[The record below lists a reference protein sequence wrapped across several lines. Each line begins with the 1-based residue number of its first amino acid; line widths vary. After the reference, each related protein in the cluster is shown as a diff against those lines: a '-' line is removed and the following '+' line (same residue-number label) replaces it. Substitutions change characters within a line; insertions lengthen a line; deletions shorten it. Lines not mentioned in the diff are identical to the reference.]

1 MNRNDNENMI
11 DGQAQ
16 KKTVKY
22 RLFHVLN
29 DANHFI
35 AQGARF
41 LIVGFSNAAIGLG
54 IIYGCYNLL
63 HINYIVSNII
73 GYCCGL
79 INSFIWNKKWTF
91 KSRNKPA
98 MEIFFF
104 LLFFLTSY
112 CLNLIAVI
120 FCVEILDINPNI
132 AQLAGITLYT
142 STNFF
147 SNKYVTF
154 RSS

>member
-1 MNRNDNENMI
+1 MI
-11 DGQAQ
+11 DGQVQ
-16 KKTVKY
+16 RKRGKY
-22 RLFHVLN
+22 NLFHALN

-35 AQGARF
+35 AQGTRF
-41 LIVGFSNAAIGLG
+41 FIVGFSNAAIGLG

-63 HINYIVSNII
+63 HINYIISNVI

-79 INSFIWNKKWTF
+79 VNSFIWNKKWTF
-91 KSRNKPA
+91 KSRKKPA
-98 MEIFFF
+98 VEIVFF
-104 LLFFLTSY
+104 LLFFLISY
-112 CLNLIAVI
+112 CLNLIVVI
-120 FCVEILDINPNI
+120 FFVEILDVNPNI

-142 STNFF
+142 STNFL